1 MRPGEIARDPAAAHL
16 LAWLLDEI
24 LAVVERAGIRLPE
37 HDPRA
42 EIYDYAWERYNRVSM
57 RQHIE
62 ARRQT
67 EIDALNG
74 ALLQK
79 AHSLGMTAPVN
90 EAVVALV
97 KAIEGERRLRATTPH
112 VDEAELEASAQA
124 NPRNGRWG
132 TC

>member
-1 MRPGEIARDPAAAHL
+1 M
-16 LAWLLDEI
+16 
-24 LAVVERAGIRLPE
+24 VERAGIRLHE
-37 HDPRA
+37 HDPRV
-42 EIYDYAWERYNRVSM
+42 EIYDHAWEPYNRPSM
-57 RQHIE
+57 QQHIE
-62 ARRQT
+62 GCRQT

-74 ALLQK
+74 ALLEK
-79 AHSLGMTAPVN
+79 AHSLGMMTPVN

-97 KAIEGERRLRATTPH
+97 KAIVRQRRLRATTPH